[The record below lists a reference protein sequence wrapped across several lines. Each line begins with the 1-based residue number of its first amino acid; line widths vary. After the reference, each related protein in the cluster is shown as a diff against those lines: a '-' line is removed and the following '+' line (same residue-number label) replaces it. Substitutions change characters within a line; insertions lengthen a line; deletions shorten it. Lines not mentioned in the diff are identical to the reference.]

1 MKPSNIVETLDKA
14 RVFDDKPQSDDV
26 TEGAVALGWVER
38 LEPVG
43 RGKYEVFEGGV
54 GVLQVFVLAEVE
66 IGLGAYGLPPTE
78 KKWRLSIY
86 LFFNS
91 INQFRNCGQWCFY
104 SDDSQQSWLE

>member
-1 MKPSNIVETLDKA
+1 
-14 RVFDDKPQSDDV
+14 
-26 TEGAVALGWVER
+26 VER

-78 KKWRLSIY
+78 K
-86 LFFNS
+86 N
-91 INQFRNCGQWCFY
+91 
-104 SDDSQQSWLE
+104 